1 SERRRQGALR
11 PHVERFGSG
20 RRPYMDRDR
29 RKLSTKGR
37 QRRRSRSAAPLSGWV
52 ESDYARNDNLAHAC
66 CSVDHRL
73 DAVVSRDSSAGL
85 RVILGAVLAL
95 RLLLEDLPPEP
106 GALLASVRPP
116 ASGLYPL
123 RLDLLRIHRFTLGRP
138 EAEHEMAP
146 RFARRHGGRI

>member
-1 SERRRQGALR
+1 QLRRFPGAPRQYPIPSERRRQGALR
-11 PHVERFGSG
+11 PHAERFGSS

-37 QRRRSRSAAPLSGWV
+37 QRRRSRSAAPVSGWV

-66 CSVDHRL
+66 CTVDRRF
-73 DAVVSRDSSAGL
+73 DAVVSRDSCSAGL

-95 RLLLEDLPPEP
+95 RLLLEDLPPGP

-116 ASGLYPL
+116 ASGLHPL
-123 RLDLLRIHRFTLGRP
+123 CFDLLRIYRFTLGRP
-138 EAEHEMAP
+138 EA
-146 RFARRHGGRI
+146 